1 MSRIVIT
8 CLSSVSSGPYGLIDL
23 EKRFFVPEDDE
34 KIGRRAIVI
43 WKALLEENSVVL

>member
-1 MSRIVIT
+1 M
-8 CLSSVSSGPYGLIDL
+8 VSTSPHCYRTVQYGLIDL